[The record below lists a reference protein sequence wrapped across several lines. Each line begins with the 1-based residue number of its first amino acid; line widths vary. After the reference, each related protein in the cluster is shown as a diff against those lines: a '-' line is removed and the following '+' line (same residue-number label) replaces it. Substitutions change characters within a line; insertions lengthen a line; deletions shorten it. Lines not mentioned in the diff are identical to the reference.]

1 MPLTSLHCRTPFL
14 QMEWGTNKVGSL
26 QTELEAANKEKQA
39 LEANIASASEE
50 AARLRGELK
59 AAQDALQKR
68 QKEVG
73 LI

>member
-1 MPLTSLHCRTPFL
+1 
-14 QMEWGTNKVGSL
+14 MEWGTNKVGSL
-26 QTELEAANKEKQA
+26 QNELEAANKEKQA
-39 LEANIASASEE
+39 LEANIASAGEE
-50 AARLRGELK
+50 AARLRGEAARLCGELK